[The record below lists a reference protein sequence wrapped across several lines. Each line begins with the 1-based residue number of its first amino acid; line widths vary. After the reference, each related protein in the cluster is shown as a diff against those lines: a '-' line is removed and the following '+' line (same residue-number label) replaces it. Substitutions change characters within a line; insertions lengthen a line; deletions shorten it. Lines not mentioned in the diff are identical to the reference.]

1 MSRDDSPKDMSTV
14 AGSTNTGH
22 LTRIFEM
29 AENKGT
35 PVLIKKSAPT
45 SHLPKAPPPSS
56 TDGAGASVPTSH
68 LPTAAPSQ
76 GGGDKK

>member
-1 MSRDDSPKDMSTV
+1 MSESDRSDEFVSV
-14 AGSTNTGH
+14 AGSCNTGH
-22 LTRIFEM
+22 LTRILDM

-45 SHLPKAPPPSS
+45 N
-56 TDGAGASVPTSH
+56 H
-68 LPTAAPSQ
+68 LPTAAPKT